1 MSQLKKLK
9 SEQTVKTDRFNTK
22 FLQEDAIKAEKIPAE
37 YNTLQERTSYQEIK
51 SESRQEINSEESNQ
65 ESNQE
70 SDKEAYNLQQSN
82 IYMDDLGIN
91 MKNLFFNI
99 LEMLVNKENP
109 IPYIMGND
117 RRQFTFAVMI
127 LLFGGLM
134 LFFSNL
140 MINEK
145 S

>member
-22 FLQEDAIKAEKIPAE
+22 FLQEDAIASEKIPQE
-37 YNTLQERTSYQEIK
+37 FNNFQDKNTYQEIIQ
-51 SESRQEINSEESNQ
+51 SENKEDYFAEQSY
-65 ESNQE
+65 
-70 SDKEAYNLQQSN
+70 DLKEAD
-82 IYMDDLGIN
+82 IYIDDLGIN
-91 MKNLFFNI
+91 MKNLFFTI
-99 LEMLVNKENP
+99 LEMLVNKQNP
-109 IPYIMGND
+109 IPYIMSTN
-117 RRQFTFAVMI
+117 RIQFTFAVMI
-127 LLFGGLM
+127 LLLGGLM